1 MSSLR
6 KRKGKQYAPEAEG
19 KKRGRHQEP
28 ENKKRGRHQEPESK
42 KRGRHPA
49 SEPENKN
56 QENLRIPELDNTNL
70 RGYPIEEAENKQRAG
85 RRYQGYDMGKV
96 AKKHNKKRKG
106 WFWKVLLISLIL
118 SIIIIV
124 AACGVLLY
132 KNRQKTDY
140 LADVNQSNTLD
151 ALLEGQSNIQVT
163 STYTRTNDGNDYT
176 AVRLIKTQ
184 EDGNYYS
191 YYKTEGLE
199 KDYKEVMA
207 DEEVYRNDGNYT
219 YYYGIIGSEYS
230 NLMSEMEKEF
240 FQLSDDEKIDSQ
252 TENGDRIL
260 IQSSYEV
267 QAGDKYTEVFNFS
280 AGDVIVRNITMDA
293 DTKRVVSETESFNE
307 EEFYTYNV
315 EFDVE
320 DKTPNFYS
328 KARKKKKSR
337 KCMVYFDY
345 GKDDEKIYT
354 FDVPCDI
361 YFTLFDHEE
370 YTVYMDPDKER
381 EFTEF
386 EMQSQNP
393 ESLLT
398 LYMVKAEN

>member
-1 MSSLR
+1 MASLKKKKR
-6 KRKGKQYAPEAEG
+6 KRPAE
-19 KKRGRHQEP
+19 EP
-28 ENKKRGRHQEPESK
+28 EKTTR
-42 KRGRHPA
+42 
-49 SEPENKN
+49 
-56 QENLRIPELDNTNL
+56 T
-70 RGYPIEEAENKQRAG
+70 G
-85 RRYQGYDMGKV
+85 RRYQGYDVDKL
-96 AKKHNKKRKG
+96 AKKHSKKKKG

-124 AACGVLLY
+124 AACIVLLY

-140 LADVNQSNTLD
+140 LADVNHSNTLD
-151 ALLEGQSNIQVT
+151 ALLENQTNVQIT
-163 STYTRTNDGNDYT
+163 STYTRTKDGNDYT

-191 YYKTEGLE
+191 YYKTDGLE
-199 KDYKEVMA
+199 NDYKEVMA
-207 DEEVYRNDGNYT
+207 DEEVYRNDGSYT

-230 NLMSEMEKEF
+230 NLMEKMEDELFK
-240 FQLSDDEKIDSQ
+240 LSDDEKMESQ
-252 TENGDRIL
+252 TEKGNLIL

-267 QAGDKYTEVFNFS
+267 QAGDKYTEIFDFDP
-280 AGDVIVRNITMDA
+280 GDTIVRNITMDKE
-293 DTKRVVSETESFNE
+293 TMRVTSDIESFE
-307 EEFYTYNV
+307 DEEFYTYTV
-315 EFDVE
+315 DFDVE
-320 DKTPNFYS
+320 DKTPKFYTAVG
-328 KARKKKKSR
+328 KAKTSR

-345 GKDDEKIYT
+345 GGNDEKLYT
-354 FDVPCDI
+354 FDVPCDV

-398 LYMVKAEN
+398 LYMVRVGN